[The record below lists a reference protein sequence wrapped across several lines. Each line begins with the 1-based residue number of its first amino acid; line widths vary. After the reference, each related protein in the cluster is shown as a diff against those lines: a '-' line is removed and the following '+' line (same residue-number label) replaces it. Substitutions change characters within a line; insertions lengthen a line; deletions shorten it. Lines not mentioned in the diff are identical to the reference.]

1 MVVKID
7 DTEPNIFPGI
17 FSTDVELKSPDLVEM
32 ILITLIEGRAVRTR
46 VRLDKAK
53 AQTLATQLNET
64 LGD

>member
-32 ILITLIEGRAVRTR
+32 ILITLIEGRAVRI
-46 VRLDKAK
+46 KSPI
-53 AQTLATQLNET
+53 
-64 LGD
+64 G